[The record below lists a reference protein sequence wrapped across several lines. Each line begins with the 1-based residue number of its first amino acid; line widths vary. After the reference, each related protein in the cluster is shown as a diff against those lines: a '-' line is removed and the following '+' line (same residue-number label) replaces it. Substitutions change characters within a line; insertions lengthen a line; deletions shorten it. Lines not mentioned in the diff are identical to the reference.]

1 MKSNLLSKSETVET
15 LESIAAQWKMEFPK
29 TKNLTTHEISDSASL
44 ITGDNF
50 AAIKIDKTFIPFLSE
65 TSMLEKFPKVV
76 VDMGAVKF
84 VCNGATVM
92 RPGIKSHSDF
102 DKEQIVCIVEESHN
116 KFLAVGRS
124 LVSSKELE
132 TMTKGEVVKNLH
144 YISDEFWETA
154 KKIKK

>member
-1 MKSNLLSKSETVET
+1 LKSNLLSRSETAET
-15 LESIAAQWKMEFPK
+15 LKSIATQWKIEVPK
-29 TKNLTTHEISDSASL
+29 TKNLTTHEISDSARL
-44 ITGDNF
+44 ITGENF
-50 AAIKIDKTFIPFLSE
+50 AAIKIDNIIIPFLSE
-65 TSMLEKFPKVV
+65 TLMLEKFPKVI

-92 RPGIKSHSDF
+92 RPGIKNYSDF
-102 DKEQIVCIVEESHN
+102 EKDQIICIVEESHN
-116 KFLAVGRS
+116 KFLAVGRA

-154 KKIKK
+154 KGIKK

>member
-1 MKSNLLSKSETVET
+1 LKSNLLSKSETAET
-15 LESIAAQWKMEFPK
+15 LESIATQWKIEVPK
-29 TKNLTTHEISDSASL
+29 TKNLTIHEISDSARL

-50 AAIKIDKTFIPFLSE
+50 AAIKIDKMFIPFLSE

-92 RPGIKSHSDF
+92 RPGIKKYSDF
-102 DKEQIVCIVEESHN
+102 DKDQIICIVEESRN
-116 KFLAVGRS
+116 KFLAVGRA

-132 TMTKGEVVKNLH
+132 TMAKGEVVKNLH

-154 KKIKK
+154 KGIKK

>member
-1 MKSNLLSKSETVET
+1 
-15 LESIAAQWKMEFPK
+15 
-29 TKNLTTHEISDSASL
+29 
-44 ITGDNF
+44 
-50 AAIKIDKTFIPFLSE
+50 SE

-76 VDMGAVKF
+76 VDKGAIKF

-92 RPGIKSHSDF
+92 RPGIKNYSDF
-102 DKEQIVCIVEESHN
+102 NKDQIICIVEESHN
-116 KFLAVGRS
+116 KFLAVGRA

-154 KKIKK
+154 KGIKK

>member
-1 MKSNLLSKSETVET
+1 MKSNLLSRSETAET
-15 LESIAAQWKMEFPK
+15 LKSIATQWKIEVPK
-29 TKNLTTHEISDSASL
+29 TKNLTTHEISDSARL
-44 ITGDNF
+44 ITGENF
-50 AAIKIDKTFIPFLSE
+50 AAIKIDNIIIPFLSE
-65 TSMLEKFPKVV
+65 TLMLEKFPKVI

-92 RPGIKSHSDF
+92 RPGIKNYSDF
-102 DKEQIVCIVEESHN
+102 EKDQIICIVEESHN
-116 KFLAVGRS
+116 KFLAVGRA

-154 KKIKK
+154 KGIKK

>member
-1 MKSNLLSKSETVET
+1 MKSNLLSKSETAET
-15 LESIAAQWKMEFPK
+15 LESIVSQWKIEVPK
-29 TKNLTTHEISDSASL
+29 TKNLTIHEISESARL

-92 RPGIKSHSDF
+92 RPGVKKYSDF
-102 DKEQIVCIVEESHN
+102 DKDQIICVVEESHN
-116 KFLAVGRS
+116 KFLAVGRA

-132 TMTKGEVVKNLH
+132 TMAKGEVVKNLH

-154 KKIKK
+154 KGIKK

>member
-1 MKSNLLSKSETVET
+1 LKSNLLSKSETAET
-15 LESIAAQWKMEFPK
+15 LESIATQWKIEVPK
-29 TKNLTTHEISDSASL
+29 IKNLTTHEISDSARL

-50 AAIKIDKTFIPFLSE
+50 AAIKIDKIFIPFLSE

-92 RPGIKSHSDF
+92 RPGIKNYSDF
-102 DKEQIVCIVEESHN
+102 EKDQIICIVEESRN
-116 KFLAVGRS
+116 KFLAVGRA

-132 TMTKGEVVKNLH
+132 TMAKGEVVKNLH

-154 KKIKK
+154 KGIKK

>member
-1 MKSNLLSKSETVET
+1 LKSNLLSKSETAET
-15 LESIAAQWKMEFPK
+15 LGSIATQWKIEVPK
-29 TKNLTTHEISDSASL
+29 TKNLTIHEISDSARL

-50 AAIKIDKTFIPFLSE
+50 AAIKIDKMFIPFLSE

-92 RPGIKSHSDF
+92 RPGIKKYSDF
-102 DKEQIVCIVEESHN
+102 DKDQIICIVEESRN
-116 KFLAVGRS
+116 KFLAVGRA

-132 TMTKGEVVKNLH
+132 TMAKGEVVKNLH

-154 KKIKK
+154 KGIKK

>member
-1 MKSNLLSKSETVET
+1 LKSNLLSKSETVET
-15 LESIAAQWKMEFPK
+15 LENIAAQWKIQIPR
-29 TKNLTTHEISDSASL
+29 TKNLTIHEISDSARL

-65 TSMLEKFPKVV
+65 TSMLEKFPKVI

-92 RPGIKSHSDF
+92 RPGIKKYTDF
-102 DKEQIVCIVEESHN
+102 DKDDIICIVEESRN
-116 KFLAVGRS
+116 KFLAVGRA

-154 KKIKK
+154 KGIKK

>member
-1 MKSNLLSKSETVET
+1 MKSNLLSKSETAET
-15 LESIAAQWKMEFPK
+15 LESIATQWKIEVPK
-29 TKNLTTHEISDSASL
+29 TKNLTIHEISDSARL

-50 AAIKIDKTFIPFLSE
+50 AAIKIDKMFIPFLSE

-92 RPGIKSHSDF
+92 RPGIKKYSDF
-102 DKEQIVCIVEESHN
+102 DKDQIICIVEESRN
-116 KFLAVGRS
+116 KFLAVGRA

-132 TMTKGEVVKNLH
+132 TMAKGEVVKNLH

-154 KKIKK
+154 KGIKK